1 FTRPSAGGGG
11 LGDPLERDIHAVL
24 EDVIDEYVSIERAK
38 LDYGVI
44 IYEIDRDIDAFE
56 VDYEATSKEREY
68 IRNNRSQWLE
78 LVPLEVERMY
88 NAGEINQM
96 DVVRRHGVIMDYNTN
111 KVLPVSTMQYREE
124 MKKRS
129 LAFWA

>member
-1 FTRPSAGGGG
+1 NSNERDDEFLGAIFSNVEVKKGGSFTRPSAGGGG

-24 EDVIDEYVSIERAK
+24 EDVIGEYVSTERAK

-68 IRNNRSQWLE
+68 IRNNRRQWLE
-78 LVPLEVERMY
+78 LDPLEVERMY
-88 NAGEINQM
+88 
-96 DVVRRHGVIMDYNTN
+96 
-111 KVLPVSTMQYREE
+111 
-124 MKKRS
+124 
-129 LAFWA
+129 